1 MCRIPSGIFTA
12 VDPEQR
18 DEVIARL
25 WDQQTQRHNENQFS
39 NFGAPFGRNSQILR
53 DSRSLED
60 LTEEAM
66 SPSGSELSEDEVEV
80 PQKRGR
86 SIFKRI
92 AKHLTRPS
100 SRAESPSPRNPYIKD
115 RRQVASQVALD
126 KSLNRSHS
134 SSTKSSSDLSA
145 GSARSWSSSSSSSG
159 PTSQPTDPPAPQRL
173 RLLAITNP
181 YPLIQANR
189 GAANSS
195 WQHGPTMS
203 AKRGIELEWAA
214 VKSKEQEGEWEQGTG
229 AEERRLGKQL
239 LLNQLQSK
247 AAMQSPHALAP
258 TVTVE
263 MLVSR
268 WTTVPRRDAGAGP
281 MQDSMA
287 GPSSHERA
295 FFGKDPR
302 LMVVRR
308 ADTAPQRTAQVYLK
322 SAPRQLTC

>member
-12 VDPEQR
+12 VGHQQR
-18 DEVIARL
+18 EEVIAQL

-39 NFGAPFGRNSQILR
+39 NFGAPFGRSSQILR
-53 DSRSLED
+53 DSRSLQD
-60 LTEEAM
+60 LTEEAV
-66 SPSGSELSEDEVEV
+66 SPSGSELSEEEAEV

-92 AKHLTRPS
+92 AKHLSRPS
-100 SRAESPSPRNPYIKD
+100 RTGSGSSSTRNPYTRD
-115 RRQVASQVALD
+115 RPQLASQVALD
-126 KSLNRSHS
+126 RSLNRSHS

-145 GSARSWSSSSSSSG
+145 GSARSWSSSSTA
-159 PTSQPTDPPAPQRL
+159 PTSQPSDPPAPQRL

-181 YPLIQANR
+181 YPLIQASR
-189 GAANSS
+189 GIANSS

-214 VKSKEQEGEWEQGTG
+214 VKNKEQDDEWEQGTG

-239 LLNQLQSK
+239 LLNQLESK
-247 AAMQSPHALAP
+247 AAMQSRNALAP

-268 WTTVPRRDAGAGP
+268 WTTVPRRDAGVGP
-281 MQDSMA
+281 MQESIA
-287 GPSSHERA
+287 GPSAHERL
-295 FFGKDPR
+295 FFGRDPR
-302 LMVVRR
+302 PMVVVR
-308 ADTAPQRTAQVYLK
+308 AETAPQRSPQMNMSVA
-322 SAPRQLTC
+322 RQLTC